1 MKRAG
6 LLLLLAA
13 AALSGAC
20 ARRGHL
26 ILRKAKAR
34 EALALTVPEPLTP
47 TVQAAPQALTVAK
60 GDSLW
65 RLSRKNLGAG
75 IRYSELAAANSIREP
90 WIIQPGQVLSLPS
103 GTPTPASPTAAAAV
117 APSPKAVATATAKA
131 GREAAKYGWQKKE
144 NHAYTVGEKLTF
156 AVQYG
161 SITAGYATLSITE
174 QPEIGGRPTLHVVAE
189 AKTHPFFETFFK
201 VRDRIESFIDLDYG
215 FPWRYE
221 KHLREG
227 GYSADAFYLFDQRA
241 GKIVEPDKGKEAPMP
256 IGSQDVMSCF
266 YWFRTLPLNVGD
278 EATIPV
284 TADDM
289 KSYQLKVN
297 VLRKEKAETLAGDF
311 DCIVVEPH
319 LTFQG
324 VFQQKGQVLLWI
336 TDDAR
341 RIPVKIRSKIAIG
354 SININ
359 LQDAEWVEPAG
370 N

>member
-6 LLLLLAA
+6 LLLLLAV

-26 ILRKAKAR
+26 VLRKAKPR
-34 EALALTVPEPLTP
+34 EAVALAVPGALTP
-47 TVQAAPQALTVAK
+47 TAQAAPQALTVAK

-75 IRYSELAAANSIREP
+75 IRYPELAAANSIRAP
-90 WIIQPGQVLSLPS
+90 WIIQPGQLLTLPGGLS
-103 GTPTPASPTAAAAV
+103 GTAAV
-117 APSPKAVATATAKA
+117 ALPSPKAVATATARA
-131 GREAAKYGWQKKE
+131 AREAAKYGWQKKE

-174 QPEIGGRPTLHVVAE
+174 QPELGGRPTLHVVAE
-189 AKTHPFFETFFK
+189 ARTHPFFETFFK
-201 VRDRIESFIDLDYG
+201 VRDRIESFIDTDYG

-241 GKIVEPDKGKEAPMP
+241 GKIVEPDKGHEAPMP
-256 IGSQDVMSCF
+256 VGSQDVMSCF

-359 LQDAEWVEPAG
+359 LQDAEWVEPAA